1 MVTKAVGD
9 WFGPGGIADRY
20 IRLNGYPFLDS
31 EDHVF
36 GVPGNNIGVMLTL
49 ERRSTHVTFITV
61 SHVMQDNVTVM
72 TASGMTFADIGRAH

>member
-1 MVTKAVGD
+1 MVTRAVGD

-36 GVPGNNIGVMLTL
+36 GVSGKNIY
-49 ERRSTHVTFITV
+49 I
-61 SHVMQDNVTVM
+61 
-72 TASGMTFADIGRAH
+72 